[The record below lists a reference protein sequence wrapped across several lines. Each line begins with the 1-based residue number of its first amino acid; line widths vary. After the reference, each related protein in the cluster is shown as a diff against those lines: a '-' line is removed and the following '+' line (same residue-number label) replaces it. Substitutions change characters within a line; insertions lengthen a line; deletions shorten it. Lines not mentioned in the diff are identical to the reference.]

1 MLLTGFVCAWVP
13 SSAVGRIRSCPD
25 NFEYVFLLADNPA
38 LSGALSAISSDW
50 ETGVACPGDPG
61 LIWCNFTPG
70 LDGHAYNGVPRMVTA
85 ARVARAAAISLRTFT
100 APDNAAPSLHAVD
113 SAGATKLAPPAERS
127 RLSLPVPTVWGAA
140 QIVAATGAH
149 ATTVNSVGA
158 GKQCSVLFTGFTIH
172 LEATDP
178 SRQDAGVRF
187 RLPYSGKP
195 GKVQVKNVL
204 RGYVHKS
211 AKGKVDLTLQLGGG
225 SKKISLSPGKSTDDN
240 FTEDLESQF
249 IASTRALYDLRIGA
263 RATRPAKS
271 SDPLIV
277 TIDSL
282 DVEAS

>member
-1 MLLTGFVCAWVP
+1 
-13 SSAVGRIRSCPD
+13 
-25 NFEYVFLLADNPA
+25 
-38 LSGALSAISSDW
+38 
-50 ETGVACPGDPG
+50 
-61 LIWCNFTPG
+61 
-70 LDGHAYNGVPRMVTA
+70 
-85 ARVARAAAISLRTFT
+85 
-100 APDNAAPSLHAVD
+100 
-113 SAGATKLAPPAERS
+113 
-127 RLSLPVPTVWGAA
+127 
-140 QIVAATGAH
+140 
-149 ATTVNSVGA
+149 
-158 GKQCSVLFTGFTIH
+158 VLFTGFTIH